1 MSRTYR
7 RSPDQ
12 DFHDQIARASVRRQ
26 ARRLAELAWG
36 PDAAI
41 ANLRSGAWN
50 SRAHALEAGDVFGH
64 KQGYWTPS

>member
-7 RSPDQ
+7 RGPDQ
-12 DFHDQIARASVRRQ
+12 DFRDQVARASVRRQ

-41 ANLRSGAWN
+41 ANL
-50 SRAHALEAGDVFGH
+50 
-64 KQGYWTPS
+64 

>member
-7 RSPDQ
+7 RGPDQ
-12 DFHDQIARASVRRQ
+12 DFHDQVARASVRRQ

-50 SRAHALEAGDVFGH
+50 SRAHALETACEFGGESH
-64 KQGYWTPS
+64 RGLQS